1 MIELYKHIEV
11 LLLEND
17 CVIVPG
23 LGGFIAHYRPAVRK
37 DDGRFLPP
45 LRAIGF
51 NPQLVMNDGLLV
63 QSYMQAYNT
72 DFPDATRKIE
82 KAVEELKVELYQNG
96 EVSFGQVGVLYYNM
110 NGVYEFAP
118 SAEGFFTPSLYGLG
132 DFRIAALAAGTAPQ
146 EEKRLL
152 VSARRTV
159 PLQPVAKS
167 AGRPLAPAPET
178 DARNG
183 DAPESWNQ
191 EGTDS
196 RNSGETGTRSHQGV
210 ESRNSE
216 GTDGWNHE
224 GTDGWNREGTEGWS
238 REGTENPP
246 SGAPAHRLPWRRG
259 WQNVAAAVAAVLLF
273 FVLSVPVENTYIDE
287 LNYASLGSAS
297 LFEAIRSQ
305 SMASCIMTERP
316 AAEGRQTAT
325 SQRRRNNM
333 NTLKPVTVRTEQV
346 ETVPAAVKQKGTP
359 APAAAAAPKNAE
371 TKNTEAKNTG
381 AENAETKNN
390 AGTRNAASQTAGGK
404 NVPQSALA
412 TAAPATTAKG
422 NAVKENGTAE
432 ENAVKENGTAEEN
445 AVKGSGAP
453 KETPKPAGRT
463 SYVIVASLTSR
474 ADAEQEVKKLA
485 KDGWPGAVVVESDGK
500 FRVALSAH
508 SQAGAA
514 YQRVNE
520 LKKTERFRTA
530 WVFTTN

>member
-1 MIELYKHIEV
+1 
-11 LLLEND
+11 
-17 CVIVPG
+17 
-23 LGGFIAHYRPAVRK
+23 
-37 DDGRFLPP
+37 
-45 LRAIGF
+45 
-51 NPQLVMNDGLLV
+51 
-63 QSYMQAYNT
+63 
-72 DFPDATRKIE
+72 
-82 KAVEELKVELYQNG
+82 
-96 EVSFGQVGVLYYNM
+96 
-110 NGVYEFAP
+110 
-118 SAEGFFTPSLYGLG
+118 
-132 DFRIAALAAGTAPQ
+132 
-146 EEKRLL
+146 
-152 VSARRTV
+152 
-159 PLQPVAKS
+159 
-167 AGRPLAPAPET
+167 
-178 DARNG
+178 
-183 DAPESWNQ
+183 
-191 EGTDS
+191 
-196 RNSGETGTRSHQGV
+196 
-210 ESRNSE
+210 
-216 GTDGWNHE
+216 
-224 GTDGWNREGTEGWS
+224 
-238 REGTENPP
+238 
-246 SGAPAHRLPWRRG
+246 
-259 WQNVAAAVAAVLLF
+259 
-273 FVLSVPVENTYIDE
+273 
-287 LNYASLGSAS
+287 
-297 LFEAIRSQ
+297 
-305 SMASCIMTERP
+305 
-316 AAEGRQTAT
+316 
-325 SQRRRNNM
+325 M

-390 AGTRNAASQTAGGK
+390 AGTGNAASQTAGGK

-432 ENAVKENGTAEEN
+432 ENAPKGNAVKGSGTAEEN

>member
-167 AGRPLAPAPET
+167 AGRPPAPAPET

-216 GTDGWNHE
+216 GTDGWNRE
-224 GTDGWNREGTEGWS
+224 GTDGWS

-412 TAAPATTAKG
+412 TAVPATTAKG

-432 ENAVKENGTAEEN
+432 ED